1 MSVWEIQQYNKLYGW
16 TPPSGFTRQQ
26 IDNYV
31 NANPNATPAEL
42 EAGAKQ
48 ALLGITNDAGES
60 IELTSDYFK
69 SLYTNDELYK
79 IAEKNNL
86 VNYWSPFS
94 GHDVKRLLR
103 SIDETIAQYRNEGY
117 SDQEILEE
125 IFNNVINK

>member
-1 MSVWEIQQYNKLYGW
+1 MLVLV
-16 TPPSGFTRQQ
+16 RL
-26 IDNYV
+26 V

-48 ALLGITNDAGES
+48 ALLGITNDNGES
-60 IELTSDYFK
+60 IELNSDYFK
-69 SLYTNDELYK
+69 SLYTDDELYK

-94 GHDVKRLLR
+94 SHDVKRLLR
-103 SIDETIAQYRNEGY
+103 SIDETITLYKNEGY
-117 SDQEILEE
+117 SDKEILEE